1 MSKKDL
7 ASVTADLS
15 ALAQM
20 MPTQR
25 PAVSEPPA
33 LRVVPPVE
41 EVIQFSLSLRK
52 GLRKQL
58 ARLADEADM
67 TMRAFVLDAS
77 PGQGPRRPARRSHGF
92 AQRAAL
98 NPQGNGAIPGTASL
112 LLRPCGQHN
121 RDGLGVKR
129 PSALVDAALRGQ
141 RRRDRPQR

>member
-15 ALAQM
+15 ALAQT

-25 PAVSEPPA
+25 PATSEPPI
-33 LRVVPPVE
+33 LRIVAPAE

-67 TMRAFVLDAS
+67 TMRAFVLDALKAK
-77 PGQGPRRPARRSHGF
+77 GLDVRDDDLADLRKERR
-92 AQRAAL
+92 
-98 NPQGNGAIPGTASL
+98 
-112 LLRPCGQHN
+112 
-121 RDGLGVKR
+121 
-129 PSALVDAALRGQ
+129 
-141 RRRDRPQR
+141 

>member
-25 PAVSEPPA
+25 SSASEPPPK
-33 LRVVPPVE
+33 VVTPAE

-58 ARLADEADM
+58 ARLADDADM
-67 TMRAFVLDAS
+67 TMRAFVLDALKARGLDVR
-77 PGQGPRRPARRSHGF
+77 PDDLMDLRKERR
-92 AQRAAL
+92 
-98 NPQGNGAIPGTASL
+98 
-112 LLRPCGQHN
+112 
-121 RDGLGVKR
+121 
-129 PSALVDAALRGQ
+129 
-141 RRRDRPQR
+141 

>member
-25 PAVSEPPA
+25 PAEPPA
-33 LRVVPPVE
+33 LRVVAAEE

-67 TMRAFVLDAS
+67 TMRAFVLDALKAKGLDVR
-77 PGQGPRRPARRSHGF
+77 PDDLMDLRKDRR
-92 AQRAAL
+92 
-98 NPQGNGAIPGTASL
+98 
-112 LLRPCGQHN
+112 
-121 RDGLGVKR
+121 
-129 PSALVDAALRGQ
+129 
-141 RRRDRPQR
+141 

>member
-33 LRVVPPVE
+33 LKVVEPSE

-58 ARLADEADM
+58 ARLADDADM
-67 TMRAFVLDAS
+67 TMRAFVLDALRAKGLDPAGRS
-77 PGQGPRRPARRSHGF
+77 PGF
-92 AQRAAL
+92 AQGSPL
-98 NPQGNGAIPGTASL
+98 SLPSITNG
-112 LLRPCGQHN
+112 
-121 RDGLGVKR
+121 
-129 PSALVDAALRGQ
+129 
-141 RRRDRPQR
+141 

>member
-25 PAVSEPPA
+25 PARPEAKAIAPA
-33 LRVVPPVE
+33 E

-52 GLRKQL
+52 SLRKQL

-67 TMRAFVLDAS
+67 TMRAFVLDALKAKGLDVR
-77 PGQGPRRPARRSHGF
+77 PDDLMDLRKERR
-92 AQRAAL
+92 
-98 NPQGNGAIPGTASL
+98 
-112 LLRPCGQHN
+112 
-121 RDGLGVKR
+121 
-129 PSALVDAALRGQ
+129 
-141 RRRDRPQR
+141 

>member
-15 ALAQM
+15 ALART

-25 PAVSEPPA
+25 PTVSEPPT
-33 LRVVPPVE
+33 LRVVASAE

-67 TMRAFVLDAS
+67 TMRAFVLDALKDKGLNVR
-77 PGQGPRRPARRSHGF
+77 PDDLMDLRKDRR
-92 AQRAAL
+92 
-98 NPQGNGAIPGTASL
+98 
-112 LLRPCGQHN
+112 
-121 RDGLGVKR
+121 
-129 PSALVDAALRGQ
+129 
-141 RRRDRPQR
+141 

>member
-15 ALAQM
+15 ALASM

-25 PAVSEPPA
+25 PTVLEPPA
-33 LRVVPPVE
+33 LQVVAPAE

-67 TMRAFVLDAS
+67 TMRAFVLDALKAKGLEVR
-77 PGQGPRRPARRSHGF
+77 PDDLLDLRKDRR
-92 AQRAAL
+92 
-98 NPQGNGAIPGTASL
+98 
-112 LLRPCGQHN
+112 
-121 RDGLGVKR
+121 
-129 PSALVDAALRGQ
+129 
-141 RRRDRPQR
+141 

>member
-15 ALAQM
+15 ALAQL

-25 PAVSEPPA
+25 PATSKPPA
-33 LRVVPPVE
+33 LRIITPPEE

-67 TMRAFVLDAS
+67 TMRAFVLDALKAK
-77 PGQGPRRPARRSHGF
+77 GLDVRPED
-92 AQRAAL
+92 
-98 NPQGNGAIPGTASL
+98 L
-112 LLRPCGQHN
+112 LDLRKPKC
-121 RDGLGVKR
+121 
-129 PSALVDAALRGQ
+129 
-141 RRRDRPQR
+141 

>member
-25 PAVSEPPA
+25 PSAPEPPTPRA
-33 LRVVPPVE
+33 VAPAE

-58 ARLADEADM
+58 ARLADDADM
-67 TMRAFVLDAS
+67 TMRAFVLDALKDK
-77 PGQGPRRPARRSHGF
+77 GIDVRP
-92 AQRAAL
+92 
-98 NPQGNGAIPGTASL
+98 
-112 LLRPCGQHN
+112 
-121 RDGLGVKR
+121 DD
-129 PSALVDAALRGQ
+129 LVDLRKD
-141 RRRDRPQR
+141 RR

>member
-25 PAVSEPPA
+25 PAVSEPPT
-33 LRVVPPVE
+33 LKVVEPSE

-58 ARLADEADM
+58 ARLAEDADM
-67 TMRAFVLDAS
+67 TMRAFVLDALKAK
-77 PGQGPRRPARRSHGF
+77 GLDVRP
-92 AQRAAL
+92 
-98 NPQGNGAIPGTASL
+98 
-112 LLRPCGQHN
+112 
-121 RDGLGVKR
+121 DD
-129 PSALVDAALRGQ
+129 LVDLRKD
-141 RRRDRPQR
+141 RR